1 MNTVEFAIKDGIAY
15 AIDFTNPAPDMD
27 INSLTDHYFPW
38 VVNAMADMC
47 IDYALGKRKQTK
59 VTYQWNSLLTAT
71 SKPKARSSKT
81 SEE

>member
-1 MNTVEFAIKDGIAY
+1 
-15 AIDFTNPAPDMD
+15 
-27 INSLTDHYFPW
+27 
-38 VVNAMADMC
+38 MADMC